1 MSIKFRVLEVKNTL
15 TKKTP
20 KMAYASAVTTGQV
33 PVNDLAQLISERS
46 SVSRADVKAVLD
58 NLSWATSFLLSNS
71 MRVSLGDLGSFHLR
85 LRSKSAE
92 TADAFEGRNIKRARI
107 VFHPGKE
114 LRIAM
119 ANVNFE
125 SVNYTTS
132 ADAKGA
138 EFGPEEDPN
147 APTPAV
153 PEVAGDADGGD
164 GVDPSPAPGGDVVR
178 DN

>member
-1 MSIKFRVLEVKNTL
+1 
-15 TKKTP
+15 
-20 KMAYASAVTTGQV
+20 
-33 PVNDLAQLISERS
+33 
-46 SVSRADVKAVLD
+46 
-58 NLSWATSFLLSNS
+58 
-71 MRVSLGDLGSFHLR
+71 
-85 LRSKSAE
+85 
-92 TADAFEGRNIKRARI
+92 
-107 VFHPGKE
+107 
-114 LRIAM
+114 M

-153 PEVAGDADGGD
+153 PEVAGGADSGD
-164 GVDPSPAPGGDVVR
+164 GVDRSPAPGSDVVR